1 MSRKDIPEEIL
12 DDDVADFIG
21 AASAAKRAGK
31 KKFTFGGKE
40 YPVTISGDVA
50 KQVEEKL
57 PCPGC
62 NGKDCELCKNKGNL
76 EGKGV
81 KDAEGVTTSAKMG
94 DAKAEELTSDA
105 RRKAFKEKLVKL
117 GYKKKTNEER
127 LLEKMGKSSSGYDLY
142 HKDFSSAMKHAYDHA
157 KKKLGIEIDPD
168 EIDDKVAMGPKKPS
182 NGKTNSYRL
191 MGTDKKGKS
200 RGVQIQVA
208 NLDNKKYELN
218 MYKEEVELEEKMDP
232 TDHVKK
238 KDDKFCVY
246 NADGTIAKEFDNKE
260 DADKYAIDNHDKL
273 MATAKKEEVELDE
286 AMKNTHAL
294 IDTADGNKVVAMAS
308 SEKGVKQSRSSAHLP
323 PMSIKNKN
331 TLKIVT
337 LTKPQSQKAS
347 EKMIGRALPS
357 NMDKFPTNVSASQGK
372 RMGEELLATIRAK
385 HKQEDL
391 EENKKSALAKKL
403 AKASVATKKGKDKVT
418 LKKAPWDKKEEVQE
432 ASLDEGKMSPDQIEK
447 LKQGYESLRGKKIS
461 AQMGMKISRELEK
474 LDKSAAMEIA
484 KADIPFVSTLAIN
497 KLMMNFNM
505 SGSAIR
511 KLIGESVEEL
521 VELTKAEKDLIS
533 KMYDKKGNLT
543 PLGKKVMDHGKTE
556 ELSPKQKKIDSNK
569 NGKIDG
575 SDLAKLRTKK
585 EEVEMTEAEGGMKLL
600 DAASELEKY
609 AKKSGGIDKKD
620 FMKAAQMMKKGLT
633 SKLVQFTNNLDTEPR
648 EKIVMVMKTHLGR
661 KTVEKMFGVKFSMS
675 EGRKQVLAH
684 GGKGQYKV
692 VSTDGAVDVVFK
704 GKVVGK
710 GDYDRGADSF
720 FISMKGQKGQK
731 SFDDAQDI
739 ADYFAKNKIK
749 EDLDEAISM
758 RNSINQYYYVDPK
771 GVVGAVGS
779 KDAMRKMNV
788 KQAKDGNKGGSF
800 SQNFKKYKVGDKIKE
815 DIDTFDVE
823 ALIESADKKDAAE
836 MKEIVLA
843 MNPKYNAKQVQQE
856 VEKMAMEKYKNK
868 TRAKKI
874 ASHVK

>member
-62 NGKDCELCKNKGNL
+62 NGKLCELCKNKGNL

-218 MYKEEVELEEKMDP
+218 MYKEEVELEEAKDEFKPHMMYDP
-232 TDHVKK
+232 KTGKGYKAEKPEDHERMKK
-238 KDDKFCVY
+238 LGYSHEKPEM
-246 NADGTIAKEFDNKE
+246 N
-260 DADKYAIDNHDKL
+260 
-273 MATAKKEEVELDE
+273 E

-294 IDTADGNKVVAMAS
+294 IDTANDNKVVAMAS

-385 HKQEDL
+385 HKQEEL

-403 AKASVATKKGKDKVT
+403 AKAAAATKKGKDKVT

-432 ASLDEGKMSPDQIEK
+432 AS
-447 LKQGYESLRGKKIS
+447 
-461 AQMGMKISRELEK
+461 
-474 LDKSAAMEIA
+474 
-484 KADIPFVSTLAIN
+484 
-497 KLMMNFNM
+497 
-505 SGSAIR
+505 
-511 KLIGESVEEL
+511 EEL
-521 VELTKAEKDLIS
+521 VELTGAEKDLIA

-543 PLGKKVMDHGKTE
+543 PLGKKVMDHGKKE

-585 EEVEMTEAEGGMKLL
+585 EEVEMNEAEGGMKLL

-620 FMKAAQMMKKGLT
+620 FMKAAQMMKKGLS

-675 EGRKQVLAH
+675 EGRKQILAH

-749 EDLDEAISM
+749 ED
-758 RNSINQYYYVDPK
+758 
-771 GVVGAVGS
+771 
-779 KDAMRKMNV
+779 
-788 KQAKDGNKGGSF
+788 
-800 SQNFKKYKVGDKIKE
+800 
-815 DIDTFDVE
+815 IDTFDVE

>member
-50 KQVEEKL
+50 NTV
-57 PCPGC
+57 
-62 NGKDCELCKNKGNL
+62 NKEAVIGIPRR
-76 EGKGV
+76 
-81 KDAEGVTTSAKMG
+81 KDAESIAVGKQKMG
-94 DAKAEELTSDA
+94 NAKAEEITSDA

-142 HKDFSSAMKHAYDHA
+142 HNDFSSAMKHAYDHA

-168 EIDDKVAMGPKKPS
+168 EIDDKVAMGPRKPS

-191 MGTDKKGKS
+191 MGTDKRGKS

-208 NLDNKKYELN
+208 NLDGKRYELN
-218 MYKEEVELEEKMDP
+218 MYKEEVELEEAKDEFKPHMMYDP
-232 TDHVKK
+232 KTGKGYKAEKPEDHERMKK
-238 KDDKFCVY
+238 LGYSHEKPEM
-246 NADGTIAKEFDNKE
+246 N
-260 DADKYAIDNHDKL
+260 
-273 MATAKKEEVELDE
+273 E

-308 SEKGVKQSRSSAHLP
+308 SEKGVKQSRASAQLP

-337 LTKPQSQKAS
+337 LTKPQSQRAS
-347 EKMIGRALPS
+347 EKMIGRPLPS

-385 HKQEDL
+385 HRQEEL

-403 AKASVATKKGKDKVT
+403 ANASAATKKGKDKVT
-418 LKKAPWDKKEEVQE
+418 LKKAPWD
-432 ASLDEGKMSPDQIEK
+432 
-447 LKQGYESLRGKKIS
+447 
-461 AQMGMKISRELEK
+461 
-474 LDKSAAMEIA
+474 
-484 KADIPFVSTLAIN
+484 
-497 KLMMNFNM
+497 
-505 SGSAIR
+505 
-511 KLIGESVEEL
+511 
-521 VELTKAEKDLIS
+521 
-533 KMYDKKGNLT
+533 
-543 PLGKKVMDHGKTE
+543 
-556 ELSPKQKKIDSNK
+556 
-569 NGKIDG
+569 
-575 SDLAKLRTKK
+575 KK

-609 AKKSGGIDKKD
+609 AKKNGGIDKKD
-620 FMKAAQMMKKGLT
+620 FMKAVQMLKKGLT
-633 SKLVQFTNNLDTEPR
+633 SKLVQFVDNLDTEPR
-648 EKIVMVMKTHLGR
+648 EKIVDVVANNIGVKAT
-661 KTVEKMFGVKFSMS
+661 EKMFKVRFNNRSEEVELDEDRRAELYHQSMMFTHAMQQAEFKKKDPRLAKQHDMAGKLHAKAADMHVDGHKDAKKHS
-675 EGRKQVLAH
+675 DKANKASKLLGEEVELDEGRKQILAH
-684 GGKGQYKV
+684 GGKGQYKI
-692 VSTDGAVDVVFK
+692 VSDGGAISVMFK

-710 GDYDRGADSF
+710 GDFDRGADSF

-749 EDLDEAISM
+749 ED
-758 RNSINQYYYVDPK
+758 
-771 GVVGAVGS
+771 
-779 KDAMRKMNV
+779 
-788 KQAKDGNKGGSF
+788 
-800 SQNFKKYKVGDKIKE
+800 
-815 DIDTFDVE
+815 IDTFDVE

-843 MNPKYNAKQVQQE
+843 MNPKYNTKQVQQE

>member
-50 KQVEEKL
+50 NTV
-57 PCPGC
+57 
-62 NGKDCELCKNKGNL
+62 NKEAVIGIPRR
-76 EGKGV
+76 
-81 KDAEGVTTSAKMG
+81 KDAESIAVGKQKMG
-94 DAKAEELTSDA
+94 NAKAEDITSDA

-142 HKDFSSAMKHAYDHA
+142 HNDFSSAMKHAYDHA

-168 EIDDKVAMGPKKPS
+168 EIDDKVAMGPRKPS

-191 MGTDKKGKS
+191 MGTDKRGKS

-208 NLDNKKYELN
+208 NLDGKRYELN
-218 MYKEEVELEEKMDP
+218 MYKEEVELEEAKDEFKPHMMYDP
-232 TDHVKK
+232 KTGKGYKAEKPEDHERMKK
-238 KDDKFCVY
+238 LGYSHEKPEM
-246 NADGTIAKEFDNKE
+246 N
-260 DADKYAIDNHDKL
+260 
-273 MATAKKEEVELDE
+273 E

-308 SEKGVKQSRSSAHLP
+308 SEKGVKQSRASAQLP

-337 LTKPQSQKAS
+337 LTKPQSQRAS
-347 EKMIGRALPS
+347 EKMIGRPLPS

-372 RMGEELLATIRAK
+372 RMGEELLVTIRAK
-385 HKQEDL
+385 HRQEEL

-403 AKASVATKKGKDKVT
+403 ANTSAATKKGKDKVT
-418 LKKAPWDKKEEVQE
+418 LKKAPWD
-432 ASLDEGKMSPDQIEK
+432 
-447 LKQGYESLRGKKIS
+447 
-461 AQMGMKISRELEK
+461 
-474 LDKSAAMEIA
+474 
-484 KADIPFVSTLAIN
+484 
-497 KLMMNFNM
+497 
-505 SGSAIR
+505 
-511 KLIGESVEEL
+511 
-521 VELTKAEKDLIS
+521 
-533 KMYDKKGNLT
+533 
-543 PLGKKVMDHGKTE
+543 
-556 ELSPKQKKIDSNK
+556 
-569 NGKIDG
+569 
-575 SDLAKLRTKK
+575 KK

-609 AKKSGGIDKKD
+609 AKKNGGIDKKD
-620 FMKAAQMMKKGLT
+620 FMKAVQMLKKGLT
-633 SKLVQFTNNLDTEPR
+633 SKLVQFTDNLDTEPR
-648 EKIVMVMKTHLGR
+648 EKIVDVVANHIGVKAT
-661 KTVEKMFGVKFSMS
+661 EKMFKVRFNNRSEEVELD
-675 EGRKQVLAH
+675 EGRKQILAH
-684 GGKGQYKV
+684 GGKGQYKI
-692 VSTDGAVDVVFK
+692 VSDDGAISVMFK

-710 GDYDRGADSF
+710 GDFDRGADSF

-749 EDLDEAISM
+749 ED
-758 RNSINQYYYVDPK
+758 
-771 GVVGAVGS
+771 
-779 KDAMRKMNV
+779 
-788 KQAKDGNKGGSF
+788 
-800 SQNFKKYKVGDKIKE
+800 
-815 DIDTFDVE
+815 IDTFDVE

-843 MNPKYNAKQVQQE
+843 MNPKYNTKQVQQE

>member
-1 MSRKDIPEEIL
+1 
-12 DDDVADFIG
+12 
-21 AASAAKRAGK
+21 
-31 KKFTFGGKE
+31 
-40 YPVTISGDVA
+40 
-50 KQVEEKL
+50 
-57 PCPGC
+57 
-62 NGKDCELCKNKGNL
+62 
-76 EGKGV
+76 
-81 KDAEGVTTSAKMG
+81 MG

-218 MYKEEVELEEKMDP
+218 MYKEEVELEEAKDEFKPHMMYDP
-232 TDHVKK
+232 KTGKGYKAEKPEDHERMKK
-238 KDDKFCVY
+238 LGYSHEKPEM
-246 NADGTIAKEFDNKE
+246 N
-260 DADKYAIDNHDKL
+260 
-273 MATAKKEEVELDE
+273 E

-294 IDTADGNKVVAMAS
+294 IDTANDNKVVAMAS

-385 HKQEDL
+385 HKQEEL

-403 AKASVATKKGKDKVT
+403 AKAAAATKKGKDKVT

-432 ASLDEGKMSPDQIEK
+432 AS
-447 LKQGYESLRGKKIS
+447 
-461 AQMGMKISRELEK
+461 
-474 LDKSAAMEIA
+474 
-484 KADIPFVSTLAIN
+484 
-497 KLMMNFNM
+497 
-505 SGSAIR
+505 
-511 KLIGESVEEL
+511 EEL
-521 VELTKAEKDLIS
+521 VELTKAEKDLIA

-543 PLGKKVMDHGKTE
+543 PLGKKVMDHGKKE

-585 EEVEMTEAEGGMKLL
+585 EEVEMNEAEGGMKLL

-620 FMKAAQMMKKGLT
+620 FMKAAQMMKKGLS

-675 EGRKQVLAH
+675 EGRKQILAH

-749 EDLDEAISM
+749 ED
-758 RNSINQYYYVDPK
+758 
-771 GVVGAVGS
+771 
-779 KDAMRKMNV
+779 
-788 KQAKDGNKGGSF
+788 
-800 SQNFKKYKVGDKIKE
+800 
-815 DIDTFDVE
+815 IDTFDVE

>member
-62 NGKDCELCKNKGNL
+62 NGKGCELCKNKGNL

-105 RRKAFKEKLVKL
+105 RRKAFKEKLLKL

-218 MYKEEVELEEKMDP
+218 MYKEEVELEEAKDEFKPHMMYDP
-232 TDHVKK
+232 KTGKGYKAEKPEDHERMKK
-238 KDDKFCVY
+238 LGYSHEKPEM
-246 NADGTIAKEFDNKE
+246 N
-260 DADKYAIDNHDKL
+260 
-273 MATAKKEEVELDE
+273 E

-308 SEKGVKQSRSSAHLP
+308 SEKGVKQSKASAERP
-323 PMSIKNKN
+323 PMSVKNKN

-403 AKASVATKKGKDKVT
+403 AKASAVTKKGKDKVT
-418 LKKAPWDKKEEVQE
+418 LKKAPWDKKEE
-432 ASLDEGKMSPDQIEK
+432 IE
-447 LKQGYESLRGKKIS
+447 
-461 AQMGMKISRELEK
+461 
-474 LDKSAAMEIA
+474 
-484 KADIPFVSTLAIN
+484 LA
-497 KLMMNFNM
+497 
-505 SGSAIR
+505 
-511 KLIGESVEEL
+511 
-521 VELTKAEKDLIS
+521 ELTKAEKDLIS

-609 AKKSGGIDKKD
+609 AKKNGGIDKKD
-620 FMKAAQMMKKGLT
+620 FMKAVQMLKKGLT
-633 SKLVQFTNNLDTEPR
+633 SKLVQFVDNLDTEPR
-648 EKIVMVMKTHLGR
+648 EKIVDVVANHIGVKAT
-661 KTVEKMFGVKFSMS
+661 EKMFKVRFNNRSEEVELD
-675 EGRKQVLAH
+675 EGRKQILAH

-749 EDLDEAISM
+749 EDM
-758 RNSINQYYYVDPK
+758 
-771 GVVGAVGS
+771 
-779 KDAMRKMNV
+779 
-788 KQAKDGNKGGSF
+788 
-800 SQNFKKYKVGDKIKE
+800 
-815 DIDTFDVE
+815 DTFDVE

-843 MNPKYNAKQVQQE
+843 MNPKYNTKQVQQE

>member
-62 NGKDCELCKNKGNL
+62 NGKLCELCKNKGNL

-218 MYKEEVELEEKMDP
+218 MYKEEVELEEAKDEFKPHMMYDP
-232 TDHVKK
+232 KTGKGYKAEKPEDHERMKK
-238 KDDKFCVY
+238 LGYSHEKPEM
-246 NADGTIAKEFDNKE
+246 N
-260 DADKYAIDNHDKL
+260 
-273 MATAKKEEVELDE
+273 E

-294 IDTADGNKVVAMAS
+294 IDTANDNKVVAMAS

-385 HKQEDL
+385 HKQEEL

-403 AKASVATKKGKDKVT
+403 AKAAAATKKGKDKVT

-432 ASLDEGKMSPDQIEK
+432 AS
-447 LKQGYESLRGKKIS
+447 
-461 AQMGMKISRELEK
+461 
-474 LDKSAAMEIA
+474 
-484 KADIPFVSTLAIN
+484 
-497 KLMMNFNM
+497 
-505 SGSAIR
+505 
-511 KLIGESVEEL
+511 EEL
-521 VELTKAEKDLIS
+521 VELTKAEKDLIA

-543 PLGKKVMDHGKTE
+543 PLGKKVMDHGKKE

-585 EEVEMTEAEGGMKLL
+585 EEVEMNEAEGGMKLL

-620 FMKAAQMMKKGLT
+620 FMKAAQMMKKGLS

-648 EKIVMVMKTHLGR
+648 DKIVMVMKTHLGR

-675 EGRKQVLAH
+675 EGRKQILAH

-749 EDLDEAISM
+749 ED
-758 RNSINQYYYVDPK
+758 
-771 GVVGAVGS
+771 
-779 KDAMRKMNV
+779 
-788 KQAKDGNKGGSF
+788 
-800 SQNFKKYKVGDKIKE
+800 
-815 DIDTFDVE
+815 IDTFDVE

>member
-62 NGKDCELCKNKGNL
+62 NGKLCELCKNKGNL

-218 MYKEEVELEEKMDP
+218 MYKEEVELEEAKDEFKPHMMYDP
-232 TDHVKK
+232 KTGKGYKAEKPEDHERMKK
-238 KDDKFCVY
+238 LGYSHEKPEM
-246 NADGTIAKEFDNKE
+246 N
-260 DADKYAIDNHDKL
+260 
-273 MATAKKEEVELDE
+273 E

-294 IDTADGNKVVAMAS
+294 IDTANDNKVVAMAS

-385 HKQEDL
+385 HKQEEL

-403 AKASVATKKGKDKVT
+403 AKAAAATKKGKDKVT

-432 ASLDEGKMSPDQIEK
+432 AS
-447 LKQGYESLRGKKIS
+447 
-461 AQMGMKISRELEK
+461 
-474 LDKSAAMEIA
+474 
-484 KADIPFVSTLAIN
+484 
-497 KLMMNFNM
+497 
-505 SGSAIR
+505 
-511 KLIGESVEEL
+511 EEL
-521 VELTKAEKDLIS
+521 VELTRAEKDLIA

-543 PLGKKVMDHGKTE
+543 PLGKKVMDHGKKE

-585 EEVEMTEAEGGMKLL
+585 EEVEMNEAEGGMKLL

-620 FMKAAQMMKKGLT
+620 FMKAAQMMKKGLS

-675 EGRKQVLAH
+675 EGRKQILAH

-749 EDLDEAISM
+749 ED
-758 RNSINQYYYVDPK
+758 
-771 GVVGAVGS
+771 
-779 KDAMRKMNV
+779 
-788 KQAKDGNKGGSF
+788 
-800 SQNFKKYKVGDKIKE
+800 
-815 DIDTFDVE
+815 IDTFDVE

>member
-62 NGKDCELCKNKGNL
+62 NGKLCELCKNKGNL

-218 MYKEEVELEEKMDP
+218 MYKEEVELEEAKDEFKPHMMYDP
-232 TDHVKK
+232 KTGKGYKAEKPEDHERMKK
-238 KDDKFCVY
+238 LGYSHEKPEM
-246 NADGTIAKEFDNKE
+246 N
-260 DADKYAIDNHDKL
+260 
-273 MATAKKEEVELDE
+273 E

-294 IDTADGNKVVAMAS
+294 IDTANDNKVVAMAS

-385 HKQEDL
+385 HKQEEL

-403 AKASVATKKGKDKVT
+403 AKAAAATKKGKDKVT

-432 ASLDEGKMSPDQIEK
+432 AS
-447 LKQGYESLRGKKIS
+447 
-461 AQMGMKISRELEK
+461 
-474 LDKSAAMEIA
+474 
-484 KADIPFVSTLAIN
+484 
-497 KLMMNFNM
+497 
-505 SGSAIR
+505 
-511 KLIGESVEEL
+511 EEL
-521 VELTKAEKDLIS
+521 VELTKAEKDLIA

-543 PLGKKVMDHGKTE
+543 PLGKKVMDHGKKE

-585 EEVEMTEAEGGMKLL
+585 EEVEMNEAEGGMKLL

-620 FMKAAQMMKKGLT
+620 FMKAAQMMKKGLS

-675 EGRKQVLAH
+675 EGRKQILAH

-749 EDLDEAISM
+749 ED
-758 RNSINQYYYVDPK
+758 
-771 GVVGAVGS
+771 
-779 KDAMRKMNV
+779 
-788 KQAKDGNKGGSF
+788 
-800 SQNFKKYKVGDKIKE
+800 
-815 DIDTFDVE
+815 IDTFDVE

>member
-62 NGKDCELCKNKGNL
+62 NGKGCELCKNKGNL

-105 RRKAFKEKLVKL
+105 RRKAFKEKLLKL

-218 MYKEEVELEEKMDP
+218 MYKEEVELEEANDEFKPHMMYDP
-232 TDHVKK
+232 KTGKGYKAEKPEDHERMKK
-238 KDDKFCVY
+238 LGYSHEKPEM
-246 NADGTIAKEFDNKE
+246 N
-260 DADKYAIDNHDKL
+260 
-273 MATAKKEEVELDE
+273 E

-337 LTKPQSQKAS
+337 LTKPQSQKSS

-403 AKASVATKKGKDKVT
+403 AKASAATKKGKDKVT
-418 LKKAPWDKKEEVQE
+418 LKKAPWDKKEEV
-432 ASLDEGKMSPDQIEK
+432 
-447 LKQGYESLRGKKIS
+447 
-461 AQMGMKISRELEK
+461 EL
-474 LDKSAAMEIA
+474 A
-484 KADIPFVSTLAIN
+484 
-497 KLMMNFNM
+497 
-505 SGSAIR
+505 
-511 KLIGESVEEL
+511 
-521 VELTKAEKDLIS
+521 ELTKAEKDLIS

-609 AKKSGGIDKKD
+609 AKKNGGIDKKD
-620 FMKAAQMMKKGLT
+620 FMKAVQMLKKGLT
-633 SKLVQFTNNLDTEPR
+633 SKLVQFVDNLDTEPR
-648 EKIVMVMKTHLGR
+648 EKIVDVVANNIGVKAT
-661 KTVEKMFGVKFSMS
+661 EKMFKVRFNNRSEEVELDEDRRAELYHQSMMFTHAMQQAEFKKKDPRLAKQHDMAGKLHAKAADMHVDGHKDAKKHS
-675 EGRKQVLAH
+675 DKAKKASKLLGEEVELDEGRKQILAH

-749 EDLDEAISM
+749 EDM
-758 RNSINQYYYVDPK
+758 
-771 GVVGAVGS
+771 
-779 KDAMRKMNV
+779 
-788 KQAKDGNKGGSF
+788 
-800 SQNFKKYKVGDKIKE
+800 
-815 DIDTFDVE
+815 DTFDVE

-843 MNPKYNAKQVQQE
+843 MNPKYNTKQVQQE

>member
-50 KQVEEKL
+50 NTV
-57 PCPGC
+57 
-62 NGKDCELCKNKGNL
+62 NKEAVIGIPRR
-76 EGKGV
+76 
-81 KDAEGVTTSAKMG
+81 KDAESIAVGKQKMG
-94 DAKAEELTSDA
+94 NAKAEELTSDA
-105 RRKAFKEKLVKL
+105 RRKAFKEKLAKL

-218 MYKEEVELEEKMDP
+218 MYKEEVELEEAKDEFKPHMMYDP
-232 TDHVKK
+232 KTGKGYKAEKPEDHERMKK
-238 KDDKFCVY
+238 LGYSHEKPEM
-246 NADGTIAKEFDNKE
+246 N
-260 DADKYAIDNHDKL
+260 
-273 MATAKKEEVELDE
+273 E

-323 PMSIKNKN
+323 PMSVKNKN

-403 AKASVATKKGKDKVT
+403 AKASAATKKGKDKVT

-432 ASLDEGKMSPDQIEK
+432 APLDEGKMSPDQIAK

-543 PLGKKVMDHGKTE
+543 PLGKKVMAHGKTE

-609 AKKSGGIDKKD
+609 AKKNGGIDKKD
-620 FMKAAQMMKKGLT
+620 FMKAVQMLKKGLT
-633 SKLVQFTNNLDTEPR
+633 SKLVQFVDNLDTEPR
-648 EKIVMVMKTHLGR
+648 EKIVDVVANHIGVKAT
-661 KTVEKMFGVKFSMS
+661 EKMFKVRFNNRSEEVELD
-675 EGRKQVLAH
+675 EGRKQILAH

-749 EDLDEAISM
+749 EDM
-758 RNSINQYYYVDPK
+758 
-771 GVVGAVGS
+771 
-779 KDAMRKMNV
+779 
-788 KQAKDGNKGGSF
+788 
-800 SQNFKKYKVGDKIKE
+800 
-815 DIDTFDVE
+815 DTFDVE

-843 MNPKYNAKQVQQE
+843 MNPKYNTKQVQQE

>member
-57 PCPGC
+57 PCPSC
-62 NGKDCELCKNKGNL
+62 NGKGCELCKNKGNL

-105 RRKAFKEKLVKL
+105 RRKAFREKLLKL

-127 LLEKMGKSSSGYDLY
+127 LLEKMGKSSTGYELY
-142 HKDFSSAMKHAYDHA
+142 HKDFSSAMKHAYDFA
-157 KKKLGIEIDPD
+157 KKKFGIEIDPE

-218 MYKEEVELEEKMDP
+218 MYKEEVELEEAKDEFKPHMMYDP
-232 TDHVKK
+232 KTGKGYKAEKPEDHERMKK
-238 KDDKFCVY
+238 LGYTHEKPEM
-246 NADGTIAKEFDNKE
+246 N
-260 DADKYAIDNHDKL
+260 
-273 MATAKKEEVELDE
+273 E

-372 RMGEELLATIRAK
+372 RMGEQLLATIRAK

-403 AKASVATKKGKDKVT
+403 AKASAVTKKGKDKVT

-432 ASLDEGKMSPDQIEK
+432 APLDEGKMSPDQIAK

-609 AKKSGGIDKKD
+609 AKKNGGIDKKD
-620 FMKAAQMMKKGLT
+620 FMKAVQMLKKGLT
-633 SKLVQFTNNLDTEPR
+633 SKLVQFVDNLDTEPR
-648 EKIVMVMKTHLGR
+648 EKIVDVVANHIGVKAT
-661 KTVEKMFGVKFSMS
+661 EKMFKVRFNNRSEEVELD
-675 EGRKQVLAH
+675 EGRKQILAH

-749 EDLDEAISM
+749 EDM
-758 RNSINQYYYVDPK
+758 
-771 GVVGAVGS
+771 
-779 KDAMRKMNV
+779 
-788 KQAKDGNKGGSF
+788 
-800 SQNFKKYKVGDKIKE
+800 
-815 DIDTFDVE
+815 DTFDVE
-823 ALIESADKKDAAE
+823 ALIESSDKKDAAE

-843 MNPKYNAKQVQQE
+843 MNPKYNTKQVQQE

>member
-1 MSRKDIPEEIL
+1 
-12 DDDVADFIG
+12 
-21 AASAAKRAGK
+21 
-31 KKFTFGGKE
+31 
-40 YPVTISGDVA
+40 
-50 KQVEEKL
+50 
-57 PCPGC
+57 
-62 NGKDCELCKNKGNL
+62 
-76 EGKGV
+76 
-81 KDAEGVTTSAKMG
+81 
-94 DAKAEELTSDA
+94 
-105 RRKAFKEKLVKL
+105 L

-218 MYKEEVELEEKMDP
+218 MYKEEVELEEAKDEFKPHMMYDP
-232 TDHVKK
+232 KTGKGYKAEKPEDHERMKK
-238 KDDKFCVY
+238 LGYSHEKPEM
-246 NADGTIAKEFDNKE
+246 N
-260 DADKYAIDNHDKL
+260 
-273 MATAKKEEVELDE
+273 E

-294 IDTADGNKVVAMAS
+294 IDTANDNKVVAMAS

-385 HKQEDL
+385 HKQEEL

-403 AKASVATKKGKDKVT
+403 AKAAAATKKGKDKVT

-432 ASLDEGKMSPDQIEK
+432 AS
-447 LKQGYESLRGKKIS
+447 
-461 AQMGMKISRELEK
+461 
-474 LDKSAAMEIA
+474 
-484 KADIPFVSTLAIN
+484 
-497 KLMMNFNM
+497 
-505 SGSAIR
+505 
-511 KLIGESVEEL
+511 EEL
-521 VELTKAEKDLIS
+521 VELTRAEKDLIA

-543 PLGKKVMDHGKTE
+543 PLGKKVMDHGKKE

-585 EEVEMTEAEGGMKLL
+585 EEVEMNEAEGGMKLL

-620 FMKAAQMMKKGLT
+620 FMKAAQMMKKGLS

-675 EGRKQVLAH
+675 EGRKQILAH

-749 EDLDEAISM
+749 ED
-758 RNSINQYYYVDPK
+758 
-771 GVVGAVGS
+771 
-779 KDAMRKMNV
+779 
-788 KQAKDGNKGGSF
+788 
-800 SQNFKKYKVGDKIKE
+800 
-815 DIDTFDVE
+815 IDTFDVE

>member
-57 PCPGC
+57 PCPDC
-62 NGKDCELCKNKGNL
+62 NGKGCELCKNKGNL

-218 MYKEEVELEEKMDP
+218 MYKEEVELEEAKDEFKPHMMYDP
-232 TDHVKK
+232 KTGKGYKAEKPEDHERMKK
-238 KDDKFCVY
+238 LGYSHEKPEM
-246 NADGTIAKEFDNKE
+246 N
-260 DADKYAIDNHDKL
+260 
-273 MATAKKEEVELDE
+273 E

-294 IDTADGNKVVAMAS
+294 IDTANDNKVVAMAS

-385 HKQEDL
+385 HKQEEL

-403 AKASVATKKGKDKVT
+403 AKAAAATKKGKDKVT

-432 ASLDEGKMSPDQIEK
+432 AS
-447 LKQGYESLRGKKIS
+447 
-461 AQMGMKISRELEK
+461 
-474 LDKSAAMEIA
+474 
-484 KADIPFVSTLAIN
+484 
-497 KLMMNFNM
+497 
-505 SGSAIR
+505 
-511 KLIGESVEEL
+511 EEL
-521 VELTKAEKDLIS
+521 VELTRAEKDLIA

-543 PLGKKVMDHGKTE
+543 PLGKKVMDHGKKE

-585 EEVEMTEAEGGMKLL
+585 EEVEMNEAEGGMKLL

-620 FMKAAQMMKKGLT
+620 FMKAAQMMKKGLS

-675 EGRKQVLAH
+675 EGRKQILAH

-749 EDLDEAISM
+749 ED
-758 RNSINQYYYVDPK
+758 
-771 GVVGAVGS
+771 
-779 KDAMRKMNV
+779 
-788 KQAKDGNKGGSF
+788 
-800 SQNFKKYKVGDKIKE
+800 
-815 DIDTFDVE
+815 IDTFDVE

>member
-62 NGKDCELCKNKGNL
+62 NGKGCELCKNTGNL

-208 NLDNKKYELN
+208 NLDNKRYELN
-218 MYKEEVELEEKMDP
+218 MYKEEVELGEGEFKPHMMYDPKTGKGYKAEKP
-232 TDHVKK
+232 EDHERMKK
-238 KDDKFCVY
+238 LGYSHEKPEM
-246 NADGTIAKEFDNKE
+246 N
-260 DADKYAIDNHDKL
+260 
-273 MATAKKEEVELDE
+273 E

-294 IDTADGNKVVAMAS
+294 IDTANGNKVVAMAS

-385 HKQEDL
+385 HKQEEL

-403 AKASVATKKGKDKVT
+403 AKASAATKKGKDKVT

-432 ASLDEGKMSPDQIEK
+432 AS
-447 LKQGYESLRGKKIS
+447 
-461 AQMGMKISRELEK
+461 
-474 LDKSAAMEIA
+474 
-484 KADIPFVSTLAIN
+484 
-497 KLMMNFNM
+497 
-505 SGSAIR
+505 
-511 KLIGESVEEL
+511 EEL

-543 PLGKKVMDHGKTE
+543 PLGQKVMDHGKKE

-585 EEVEMTEAEGGMKLL
+585 EEVEMNEAEGGMKLL

-620 FMKAAQMMKKGLT
+620 FMKAAKMMKKGLT
-633 SKLVQFTNNLDTEPR
+633 SKLVQFTNDLDTEPR
-648 EKIVMVMKTHLGR
+648 EKIVMVMKTHLGQ

-675 EGRKQVLAH
+675 EGRKQILAH

-749 EDLDEAISM
+749 E
-758 RNSINQYYYVDPK
+758 N
-771 GVVGAVGS
+771 
-779 KDAMRKMNV
+779 
-788 KQAKDGNKGGSF
+788 
-800 SQNFKKYKVGDKIKE
+800 
-815 DIDTFDVE
+815 IDTFDVE

>member
-62 NGKDCELCKNKGNL
+62 NGKGCELCKNKGNL

-218 MYKEEVELEEKMDP
+218 MYKEEVELEEAKDEFKPHMMYDP
-232 TDHVKK
+232 KTGKGYKAEKPEDHERMKK
-238 KDDKFCVY
+238 LGYSHEKPEM
-246 NADGTIAKEFDNKE
+246 N
-260 DADKYAIDNHDKL
+260 
-273 MATAKKEEVELDE
+273 E

-294 IDTADGNKVVAMAS
+294 IDTANDNKVVAMAS

-385 HKQEDL
+385 HKQEEL

-403 AKASVATKKGKDKVT
+403 AKAAAATKKGKDKVT

-432 ASLDEGKMSPDQIEK
+432 AS
-447 LKQGYESLRGKKIS
+447 
-461 AQMGMKISRELEK
+461 
-474 LDKSAAMEIA
+474 
-484 KADIPFVSTLAIN
+484 
-497 KLMMNFNM
+497 
-505 SGSAIR
+505 
-511 KLIGESVEEL
+511 EEL
-521 VELTKAEKDLIS
+521 VELTKAEKDLIA

-543 PLGKKVMDHGKTE
+543 PLGKKVMDHGKKE

-585 EEVEMTEAEGGMKLL
+585 EEVEMNEAEGGMKLL

-620 FMKAAQMMKKGLT
+620 FMKAAQMMKKGLS

-675 EGRKQVLAH
+675 EGRKQILAH

-749 EDLDEAISM
+749 ED
-758 RNSINQYYYVDPK
+758 
-771 GVVGAVGS
+771 
-779 KDAMRKMNV
+779 
-788 KQAKDGNKGGSF
+788 
-800 SQNFKKYKVGDKIKE
+800 
-815 DIDTFDVE
+815 IDTFDVE

>member
-50 KQVEEKL
+50 NTV
-57 PCPGC
+57 
-62 NGKDCELCKNKGNL
+62 NKEAVIGIPRR
-76 EGKGV
+76 
-81 KDAEGVTTSAKMG
+81 KDAESIAVGKQKMG
-94 DAKAEELTSDA
+94 NAKAEEITSDA

-142 HKDFSSAMKHAYDHA
+142 HNDFSSAMKHAYDHA

-168 EIDDKVAMGPKKPS
+168 EIDDKVAMGPRKPS
-182 NGKTNSYRL
+182 SGKTNSYRL
-191 MGTDKKGKS
+191 MGTDKRGKS

-208 NLDNKKYELN
+208 NLDGKRYELN
-218 MYKEEVELEEKMDP
+218 MYKEEVELEEAKDEFKPHMMYDP
-232 TDHVKK
+232 KTGKGYKAEKPEDHERMKK
-238 KDDKFCVY
+238 LGYSHEKPEM
-246 NADGTIAKEFDNKE
+246 N
-260 DADKYAIDNHDKL
+260 
-273 MATAKKEEVELDE
+273 E

-308 SEKGVKQSRSSAHLP
+308 SEKGVKQSRASAQLP

-337 LTKPQSQKAS
+337 LTNPQSQRAS
-347 EKMIGRALPS
+347 EKMIGRPLPS

-372 RMGEELLATIRAK
+372 RMGEELLAKIRAK
-385 HKQEDL
+385 HRQEEL

-403 AKASVATKKGKDKVT
+403 ANASAATKKGKDKVT
-418 LKKAPWDKKEEVQE
+418 LKKAPWD
-432 ASLDEGKMSPDQIEK
+432 
-447 LKQGYESLRGKKIS
+447 
-461 AQMGMKISRELEK
+461 
-474 LDKSAAMEIA
+474 
-484 KADIPFVSTLAIN
+484 
-497 KLMMNFNM
+497 
-505 SGSAIR
+505 
-511 KLIGESVEEL
+511 
-521 VELTKAEKDLIS
+521 
-533 KMYDKKGNLT
+533 
-543 PLGKKVMDHGKTE
+543 
-556 ELSPKQKKIDSNK
+556 
-569 NGKIDG
+569 
-575 SDLAKLRTKK
+575 KK

-609 AKKSGGIDKKD
+609 AKKNGGIDKKD
-620 FMKAAQMMKKGLT
+620 FMKAVQMLKKGLT
-633 SKLVQFTNNLDTEPR
+633 SKLIQFVDNLDTEPR
-648 EKIVMVMKTHLGR
+648 EKIVDVVANHIGVKAT
-661 KTVEKMFGVKFSMS
+661 EKMFKVRFNNRSEEVEPIEDYLNEAKLSDTEKSELEDLILDLKIYSDPYSMNPQQKYVKPTLDKIKKKFGDKIYKDLKKAVDSGNWHLPKYGMARGTYAPDRLAGKTPTTIKKDGKIDKRS
-675 EGRKQVLAH
+675 AKTTKRTIKYNLRSIPKDPKRLGEAKQVLAH
-684 GGKGQYKV
+684 GGKGQYKI
-692 VSTDGAVDVVFK
+692 VSDGGAISVMFK

-710 GDYDRGADSF
+710 GDFDRGADSF

-758 RNSINQYYYVDPK
+758 KNSINQYYYVDPK
-771 GVVGAVGS
+771 GVVAAVGS
-779 KDAMRKMNV
+779 KDAMRKINV
-788 KQAKDGNKGGSF
+788 KQAKDGNRGGSF

-815 DIDTFDVE
+815 YIDTFDVE

-843 MNPKYNAKQVQQE
+843 MNPEYNTKQVQQE

-868 TRAKKI
+868 IRAKKI

>member
-62 NGKDCELCKNKGNL
+62 NGKGCELCKNTGNL

-208 NLDNKKYELN
+208 NLDNKRYELN
-218 MYKEEVELEEKMDP
+218 MYKEEVELGEGEFKPHMMYDPKTGKGYKAEKP
-232 TDHVKK
+232 EDHERMKK
-238 KDDKFCVY
+238 LGYSHEKPEM
-246 NADGTIAKEFDNKE
+246 N
-260 DADKYAIDNHDKL
+260 
-273 MATAKKEEVELDE
+273 E

-294 IDTADGNKVVAMAS
+294 IDTANGNKVVAMAS

-385 HKQEDL
+385 HKQEEL

-403 AKASVATKKGKDKVT
+403 AKASAVTKKGKDKVT

-432 ASLDEGKMSPDQIEK
+432 AS
-447 LKQGYESLRGKKIS
+447 
-461 AQMGMKISRELEK
+461 
-474 LDKSAAMEIA
+474 
-484 KADIPFVSTLAIN
+484 
-497 KLMMNFNM
+497 
-505 SGSAIR
+505 
-511 KLIGESVEEL
+511 EEL
-521 VELTKAEKDLIS
+521 VELTKAEKDLIA

-543 PLGKKVMDHGKTE
+543 PLGQKVMDHGKKE

-585 EEVEMTEAEGGMKLL
+585 EEVEMNEAEGGMKLL

-620 FMKAAQMMKKGLT
+620 FMKAAKMMKKGLT
-633 SKLVQFTNNLDTEPR
+633 SKLVQFTNDLDTEPR
-648 EKIVMVMKTHLGR
+648 EKIVMVMKTHLGQ

-675 EGRKQVLAH
+675 EGRKQILAH

-749 EDLDEAISM
+749 E
-758 RNSINQYYYVDPK
+758 N
-771 GVVGAVGS
+771 
-779 KDAMRKMNV
+779 
-788 KQAKDGNKGGSF
+788 
-800 SQNFKKYKVGDKIKE
+800 
-815 DIDTFDVE
+815 IDTFDVE

-843 MNPKYNAKQVQQE
+843 MNPKYNTKQVQQE

>member
-62 NGKDCELCKNKGNL
+62 NGKGCELCKNTGNL

-218 MYKEEVELEEKMDP
+218 MYKEQVAEGGMKRIASTQSNKIDRMASGGKKGLE
-232 TDHVKK
+232 TFKK
-238 KDDKFCVY
+238 KP
-246 NADGTIAKEFDNKE
+246 ATKEAFEPHMMYDPKTGKGYKAEKPE
-260 DADKYAIDNHDKL
+260 DHERMKKL
-273 MATAKKEEVELDE
+273 GYSHEKPEMNE

-294 IDTADGNKVVAMAS
+294 IDTANGNKVVAMAS
-308 SEKGVKQSRSSAHLP
+308 SEKGVKQSKASAERP

-347 EKMIGRALPS
+347 EKMIGRPLPS
-357 NMDKFPTNVSASQGK
+357 NMDKFPTNVSASQGL
-372 RMGEELLATIRAK
+372 RMGEQLLATIRAK
-385 HKQEDL
+385 HKQEEL

-403 AKASVATKKGKDKVT
+403 AKASAATKKGKDKVT

-543 PLGKKVMDHGKTE
+543 PLGQKVMDHGKKE

-585 EEVEMTEAEGGMKLL
+585 EEVEMNEAEGGMKLL

-620 FMKAAQMMKKGLT
+620 FMKAAKMMKKGLT
-633 SKLVQFTNNLDTEPR
+633 SKLVQFTNDLDTEPR
-648 EKIVMVMKTHLGR
+648 EKIVMVMKTHLGQ

-675 EGRKQVLAH
+675 EGRKQILAH

-749 EDLDEAISM
+749 E
-758 RNSINQYYYVDPK
+758 N
-771 GVVGAVGS
+771 
-779 KDAMRKMNV
+779 
-788 KQAKDGNKGGSF
+788 
-800 SQNFKKYKVGDKIKE
+800 
-815 DIDTFDVE
+815 IDTFDVE

>member
-62 NGKDCELCKNKGNL
+62 NGKLCELCKNKGNL

-218 MYKEEVELEEKMDP
+218 MYKEEVELEEAKDEFKPHMMYDP
-232 TDHVKK
+232 KTGKGYKAEKPEDHERMKK
-238 KDDKFCVY
+238 LGYSHEKPEM
-246 NADGTIAKEFDNKE
+246 N
-260 DADKYAIDNHDKL
+260 
-273 MATAKKEEVELDE
+273 E

-294 IDTADGNKVVAMAS
+294 IDTANDNKVVAMAS

-385 HKQEDL
+385 HKQEEL

-403 AKASVATKKGKDKVT
+403 AKAAAVT

-432 ASLDEGKMSPDQIEK
+432 AS
-447 LKQGYESLRGKKIS
+447 
-461 AQMGMKISRELEK
+461 
-474 LDKSAAMEIA
+474 
-484 KADIPFVSTLAIN
+484 
-497 KLMMNFNM
+497 
-505 SGSAIR
+505 
-511 KLIGESVEEL
+511 EEL
-521 VELTKAEKDLIS
+521 VELTKAEKDLIA

-543 PLGKKVMDHGKTE
+543 PLGKKVMDHGKKE

-585 EEVEMTEAEGGMKLL
+585 EEVEMNEAEGGMKLL

-620 FMKAAQMMKKGLT
+620 FMKAAQMMKKGLS

-675 EGRKQVLAH
+675 EGRKQILAH

-749 EDLDEAISM
+749 ED
-758 RNSINQYYYVDPK
+758 
-771 GVVGAVGS
+771 
-779 KDAMRKMNV
+779 
-788 KQAKDGNKGGSF
+788 
-800 SQNFKKYKVGDKIKE
+800 
-815 DIDTFDVE
+815 IDTFDVE

>member
-62 NGKDCELCKNKGNL
+62 NGKGCELCKNKGNL

-218 MYKEEVELEEKMDP
+218 MYKEEVELEEAKDEFKPHMMYDP
-232 TDHVKK
+232 KTGKGYKAEKPEDHERMKK
-238 KDDKFCVY
+238 LGYSHEKPEM
-246 NADGTIAKEFDNKE
+246 N
-260 DADKYAIDNHDKL
+260 
-273 MATAKKEEVELDE
+273 E

-294 IDTADGNKVVAMAS
+294 IDTANDNKVVAMAS

-385 HKQEDL
+385 HKQEEL

-403 AKASVATKKGKDKVT
+403 AKAAAATKKGKDKVT

-432 ASLDEGKMSPDQIEK
+432 AS
-447 LKQGYESLRGKKIS
+447 
-461 AQMGMKISRELEK
+461 
-474 LDKSAAMEIA
+474 
-484 KADIPFVSTLAIN
+484 
-497 KLMMNFNM
+497 
-505 SGSAIR
+505 
-511 KLIGESVEEL
+511 EEL
-521 VELTKAEKDLIS
+521 VELTRAEKDLIA

-543 PLGKKVMDHGKTE
+543 PLGKKVMDHGKKE

-585 EEVEMTEAEGGMKLL
+585 EEVEMNEAEGGMKLL

-620 FMKAAQMMKKGLT
+620 FMKAAQMMKKGLS

-675 EGRKQVLAH
+675 EGRKQILAH

-749 EDLDEAISM
+749 ED
-758 RNSINQYYYVDPK
+758 
-771 GVVGAVGS
+771 
-779 KDAMRKMNV
+779 
-788 KQAKDGNKGGSF
+788 
-800 SQNFKKYKVGDKIKE
+800 
-815 DIDTFDVE
+815 IDTFDVE

>member
-50 KQVEEKL
+50 NTV
-57 PCPGC
+57 
-62 NGKDCELCKNKGNL
+62 NKEAVIGIPRR
-76 EGKGV
+76 
-81 KDAEGVTTSAKMG
+81 KDAESIAVGKQKMG
-94 DAKAEELTSDA
+94 NAKAEDITSDA

-142 HKDFSSAMKHAYDHA
+142 HNDFSSAMKHAYDHA

-168 EIDDKVAMGPKKPS
+168 EIDDKVAMGPRKPS

-191 MGTDKKGKS
+191 MGTDKRGKS

-208 NLDNKKYELN
+208 NLDGKRYELN
-218 MYKEEVELEEKMDP
+218 MYKEEVELEEAKDEFKPHMMYDP
-232 TDHVKK
+232 KTGKGYKAEKPEDHERMKK
-238 KDDKFCVY
+238 LGYSHEKPEM
-246 NADGTIAKEFDNKE
+246 N
-260 DADKYAIDNHDKL
+260 
-273 MATAKKEEVELDE
+273 E

-308 SEKGVKQSRSSAHLP
+308 SEKGVKQSRASAQLP

-337 LTKPQSQKAS
+337 LTKPQSQRAS
-347 EKMIGRALPS
+347 EKMIGRPLPS

-385 HKQEDL
+385 HRQEEL

-403 AKASVATKKGKDKVT
+403 ANASAATKKGKDKVT
-418 LKKAPWDKKEEVQE
+418 LKKAPWD
-432 ASLDEGKMSPDQIEK
+432 
-447 LKQGYESLRGKKIS
+447 
-461 AQMGMKISRELEK
+461 
-474 LDKSAAMEIA
+474 
-484 KADIPFVSTLAIN
+484 
-497 KLMMNFNM
+497 
-505 SGSAIR
+505 
-511 KLIGESVEEL
+511 
-521 VELTKAEKDLIS
+521 
-533 KMYDKKGNLT
+533 
-543 PLGKKVMDHGKTE
+543 
-556 ELSPKQKKIDSNK
+556 
-569 NGKIDG
+569 
-575 SDLAKLRTKK
+575 KK

-609 AKKSGGIDKKD
+609 AKKNGGIDKKD
-620 FMKAAQMMKKGLT
+620 FMKAVQMLKKGLT
-633 SKLVQFTNNLDTEPR
+633 SKLVQFVDNLDTEPR
-648 EKIVMVMKTHLGR
+648 EKIVDVVANNIGVKAT
-661 KTVEKMFGVKFSMS
+661 EKMFKVRFNNRSEEVELDEDRRAELYHQSMMFTHAMQQAEFKKKDPRLAKQHDMAGKLHAKAADMHVDGHKDAKKHS
-675 EGRKQVLAH
+675 DKANKASKLLGEEVELDEGRKQVLAH

-749 EDLDEAISM
+749 ED
-758 RNSINQYYYVDPK
+758 
-771 GVVGAVGS
+771 
-779 KDAMRKMNV
+779 
-788 KQAKDGNKGGSF
+788 
-800 SQNFKKYKVGDKIKE
+800 
-815 DIDTFDVE
+815 IDTFDVE

-843 MNPKYNAKQVQQE
+843 MNPKYNTKQVQQE

>member
-62 NGKDCELCKNKGNL
+62 NGKGCELCKNKGNL

-105 RRKAFKEKLVKL
+105 RRKAFKEKLLKL

-218 MYKEEVELEEKMDP
+218 MYKEEVELEEANDEFKPHMMYDP
-232 TDHVKK
+232 KTGKGYKAEKPEDHERMKK
-238 KDDKFCVY
+238 LGYSHEKPEM
-246 NADGTIAKEFDNKE
+246 N
-260 DADKYAIDNHDKL
+260 
-273 MATAKKEEVELDE
+273 E

-337 LTKPQSQKAS
+337 LTKPQSQKSS

-403 AKASVATKKGKDKVT
+403 AKASAVTKKGKDKVT
-418 LKKAPWDKKEEVQE
+418 LKKAPWDKKEEV
-432 ASLDEGKMSPDQIEK
+432 
-447 LKQGYESLRGKKIS
+447 
-461 AQMGMKISRELEK
+461 EL
-474 LDKSAAMEIA
+474 A
-484 KADIPFVSTLAIN
+484 
-497 KLMMNFNM
+497 
-505 SGSAIR
+505 
-511 KLIGESVEEL
+511 
-521 VELTKAEKDLIS
+521 ELTKAEKDLIS

-609 AKKSGGIDKKD
+609 AKKNGGIDKKD
-620 FMKAAQMMKKGLT
+620 FMKAVQMLKKGLT
-633 SKLVQFTNNLDTEPR
+633 SKLVQFVDNLDTEPR
-648 EKIVMVMKTHLGR
+648 EKIVDVVANNIGVKAT
-661 KTVEKMFGVKFSMS
+661 EKMFKVRFNNRSEEVELDEDRRAELYHQSMMFTHAMQQAEFKKKDPRLAKQHDMAGKLHAKAADMHVDGHKDAKKHS
-675 EGRKQVLAH
+675 DKAKKASKLLGEEVELDEGRKQILAH

-749 EDLDEAISM
+749 EDM
-758 RNSINQYYYVDPK
+758 
-771 GVVGAVGS
+771 
-779 KDAMRKMNV
+779 
-788 KQAKDGNKGGSF
+788 
-800 SQNFKKYKVGDKIKE
+800 
-815 DIDTFDVE
+815 DTFDVE

-843 MNPKYNAKQVQQE
+843 MNPKYNTKQVQQE

>member
-62 NGKDCELCKNKGNL
+62 NGKLCELCKNKGNL

-218 MYKEEVELEEKMDP
+218 MYKEEVELEEAKDEFKPHMMYDP
-232 TDHVKK
+232 KTGKGYKAEKPEDHERMKK
-238 KDDKFCVY
+238 LGYSHEKPEM
-246 NADGTIAKEFDNKE
+246 N
-260 DADKYAIDNHDKL
+260 
-273 MATAKKEEVELDE
+273 E

-294 IDTADGNKVVAMAS
+294 IDTANDNKVVAMAS

-385 HKQEDL
+385 HKQEEL

-403 AKASVATKKGKDKVT
+403 AKAAAATKKGKDKVT

-432 ASLDEGKMSPDQIEK
+432 AS
-447 LKQGYESLRGKKIS
+447 
-461 AQMGMKISRELEK
+461 
-474 LDKSAAMEIA
+474 
-484 KADIPFVSTLAIN
+484 
-497 KLMMNFNM
+497 
-505 SGSAIR
+505 
-511 KLIGESVEEL
+511 EEL
-521 VELTKAEKDLIS
+521 VELTKAEKDLIA

-543 PLGKKVMDHGKTE
+543 PLGKKVMDHGKKE

-585 EEVEMTEAEGGMKLL
+585 EEVEMNEAEGGMKLL

-620 FMKAAQMMKKGLT
+620 FMKAAQMMKKGLS

-675 EGRKQVLAH
+675 EGRKQILAH

-710 GDYDRGADSF
+710 GDYDKGADSF

-739 ADYFAKNKIK
+739 ADYFAKN
-749 EDLDEAISM
+749 
-758 RNSINQYYYVDPK
+758 
-771 GVVGAVGS
+771 
-779 KDAMRKMNV
+779 
-788 KQAKDGNKGGSF
+788 
-800 SQNFKKYKVGDKIKE
+800 KIKE